1 MEMALTGDIYSAQ
14 RAYELGLVNQ
24 LVEPGTA
31 LEAASALAAKIAA
44 NGPLAVAASKQVV
57 SASQDWSTGEMFGK
71 QFKILA
77 PIFTSEDAIEGAT
90 AFAEKRAPN
99 WKGK

>member
-1 MEMALTGDIYSAQ
+1 VPA
-14 RAYELGLVNQ
+14 
-24 LVEPGTA
+24 GTA
-31 LEAASALAAKIAA
+31 LEAAKTLAAKIAA

-57 SASQDWSTGEMFGK
+57 MQQQDWRSDEMFKK
-71 QFKILA
+71 QSEIVT
-77 PIFTSEDAIEGAT
+77 PIFSSEDAIEGAT